1 MKEKYELAYEDY
13 LTGMKQK
20 EIAKKYDTTINTVKS
35 WSRRYEWSKKKKKG
49 AHQNK
54 SVHTKK
60 ECKKIAEEIVESS
73 ELDEE
78 RQLFCI
84 YYLKY
89 HNKVKAYQKVKPNT
103 PYNSACVMA
112 SRWSKEPA
120 VIDELNRLKKELYE
134 DALLDPHD
142 IVQKYIDIAFA
153 DINDYLEYG
162 REEVPVM
169 GAFGPVIA
177 KNPKTGEDEILKQ
190 TINTVRFKESAY
202 ADGTIL
208 SEVKKGK
215 DGASIKLSDRM
226 KALDWLS
233 KHMNLA
239 TEEQR
244 VKIDLIKAQ
253 TNKVI
258 KSTASNENE
267 EDETVIIVN
276 DLSSIEETE
285 DEKEEDS

>member
-1 MKEKYELAYEDY
+1 MKEKYELAYQDY
-13 LTGMKQK
+13 LDGMKYK
-20 EIAKKYDTTINTVKS
+20 DIAAKYGVSVSAVKS
-35 WSRRYEWSKKKKKG
+35 WKSRYWKDKKLQPKKSKV
-49 AHQNK
+49 A
-54 SVHTKK
+54 TKK
-60 ECKKIAEEIVESS
+60 VAKKIAKEIVEIS

-89 HNKVKAYQKVKPNT
+89 HNKVKAYQKVKPST

-120 VIDELNRLKKELYE
+120 VIEEINRLKKELYE

-169 GAFGPVIA
+169 GAFGPVIV
-177 KNPKTGEDEILKQ
+177 KNPITGEDEVLKQ
-190 TINTVRFKESAY
+190 TVNMVKFKESKY
-202 ADGTIL
+202 VDGTIL

-239 TEEQR
+239 TEEQKA
-244 VKIDLIKAQ
+244 KIDLIKAQ
-253 TNKVI
+253 TARMTV
-258 KSTASNENE
+258 KSNDEENE
-267 EDETVIIVN
+267 KVVIVN
-276 DLSSIEETE
+276 DLPNSKTE
-285 DEKEEDS
+285 

>member
-13 LTGMKQK
+13 LAGMKQK

-89 HNKVKAYQKVKPNT
+89 HNKVKAYQKVKPKT

-120 VIDELNRLKKELYE
+120 VIEEINRLKKELYE
-134 DALLDPHD
+134 DALLDSHD

-202 ADGTIL
+202 VDGTIL

-244 VKIDLIKAQ
+244 AKIDLIKAQ
-253 TNKVI
+253 TRKI
-258 KSTASNENE
+258 AI
-267 EDETVIIVN
+267 D
-276 DLSSIEETE
+276 
-285 DEKEEDS
+285 DEKEEIEDDGFLDALNASAKEDWEDEEE

>member
-13 LTGMKQK
+13 LAGMKQK
-20 EIAKKYDTTINTVKS
+20 EIAKKYGTTINTVKS

-60 ECKKIAEEIVESS
+60 ECKKIAEEIVEIS

-89 HNKVKAYQKVKPNT
+89 HNKVKAYQKVKPHT

-112 SRWSKEPA
+112 SRWSKQPA
-120 VIDELNRLKKELYE
+120 VIEEINRLKKELYE

-153 DINDYLEYG
+153 DLNDYLEYG
-162 REEVPVM
+162 REEVPV
-169 GAFGPVIA
+169 II
-177 KNPKTGEDEILKQ
+177 KNPDTGEDEVLKR
-190 TINTVRFKESAY
+190 TVNMVKFKESAF

-208 SEVKKGK
+208 SEVKQGRN
-215 DGASIKLSDRM
+215 GASIKLADRM

-233 KHMNLA
+233 KHMNIT
-239 TEEQR
+239 TEEQKL
-244 VKIDLIKAQ
+244 KIEVLKKQ
-253 TNKVI
+253 LNTNDQ
-258 KSTASNENE
+258 
-267 EDETVIIVN
+267 EDDGVEIIN
-276 DLSSIEETE
+276 DAPI
-285 DEKEEDS
+285 

>member
-13 LTGMKQK
+13 LAGMKQK

-60 ECKKIAEEIVESS
+60 ECKKIAEEIVETS

-89 HNKVKAYQKVKPNT
+89 HNKVKAYQKVKPHT

-120 VIDELNRLKKELYE
+120 VIEEINRLKKELYE
-134 DALLDPHD
+134 DVLLDPHD

-162 REEVPVM
+162 REEVPVI
-169 GAFGPVIA
+169 V
-177 KNPKTGEDEILKQ
+177 KNPITGEDEILKQ
-190 TINTVRFKESAY
+190 TVNIVKFKDSKY
-202 ADGTIL
+202 VDGTIL

-239 TEEQR
+239 TEEQKA
-244 VKIDLIKAQ
+244 KIDLIKAQ
-253 TNKVI
+253 TKKI
-258 KSTASNENE
+258 TI
-267 EDETVIIVN
+267 D
-276 DLSSIEETE
+276 
-285 DEKEEDS
+285 DEKEEIEDDGFLDALNASAKEDWEDE

>member
-1 MKEKYELAYEDY
+1 LEKHELAFEDY
-13 LTGMKQK
+13 KNGMKQK
-20 EIAKKYDTTINTVKS
+20 EIAKKYGTTINTVKS

-49 AHQNK
+49 APQNK

-60 ECKKIAEEIVESS
+60 ECKKIAEEIVETS

-78 RQLFCI
+78 HQLFCI

-112 SRWSKEPA
+112 SRWSKQPA
-120 VIDELNRLKKELYE
+120 VIEEINRLKKELYE

-153 DINDYLEYG
+153 DLNDYLEYG
-162 REEVPVM
+162 QEEVPV
-169 GAFGPVIA
+169 II
-177 KNPKTGEDEILKQ
+177 KNPDTGEDEVLKR
-190 TINTVRFKESAY
+190 TVNMVKFKESAF

-208 SEVKKGK
+208 SEVKQGRN
-215 DGASIKLSDRM
+215 GASIKLADRM

-233 KHMNLA
+233 KHMNIT
-239 TEEQR
+239 TEEQKL
-244 VKIDLIKAQ
+244 KIEVLKKQ
-253 TNKVI
+253 LNTNDQ
-258 KSTASNENE
+258 
-267 EDETVIIVN
+267 EDDGVEIIN
-276 DLSSIEETE
+276 DAPI
-285 DEKEEDS
+285 

>member
-1 MKEKYELAYEDY
+1 MEKHELAFEDY
-13 LTGMKQK
+13 KNGMKQK
-20 EIAKKYDTTINTVKS
+20 EIAKKYGTTINTVKS

-60 ECKKIAEEIVESS
+60 ECKKIAEEMVETSV
-73 ELDEE
+73 LDEE
-78 RQLFCI
+78 HQLFCI

-112 SRWSKEPA
+112 SRWSKQPA
-120 VIDELNRLKKELYE
+120 VIEEINRLKKELYE

-153 DINDYLEYG
+153 DLNDYLEYG
-162 REEVPVM
+162 QEEVPV
-169 GAFGPVIA
+169 II
-177 KNPKTGEDEILKQ
+177 KNPITGEDEVLKQ
-190 TINTVRFKESAY
+190 TVNMVKFKESAF

-208 SEVKKGK
+208 SEVKQGRN
-215 DGASIKLSDRM
+215 GASIKLADRM

-244 VKIDLIKAQ
+244 AKIDLIKAQ
-253 TNKVI
+253 TRKITIDDEQEEIIDDGFLEALN
-258 KSTASNENE
+258 ASAKEDWEDE
-267 EDETVIIVN
+267 ED
-276 DLSSIEETE
+276 
-285 DEKEEDS
+285 

>member
-1 MKEKYELAYEDY
+1 MEKHELAFEDY
-13 LTGMKQK
+13 KNGMKQK
-20 EIAKKYDTTINTVKS
+20 EIAKKYGTTINTVKS

-49 AHQNK
+49 APQNK

-60 ECKKIAEEIVESS
+60 ECKKIAEEIVETS

-78 RQLFCI
+78 HQLFCI

-112 SRWSKEPA
+112 SRWSKQPA
-120 VIDELNRLKKELYE
+120 VIEEINRLKKELYE

-153 DINDYLEYG
+153 DLNDYLEYG
-162 REEVPVM
+162 QEEVPV
-169 GAFGPVIA
+169 II
-177 KNPKTGEDEILKQ
+177 KNPDTGEDEVLKR
-190 TINTVRFKESAY
+190 TVNMVKFKESAF

-208 SEVKKGK
+208 SEVKQGRN
-215 DGASIKLSDRM
+215 GASIKLADRM

-244 VKIDLIKAQ
+244 AKIDLIKAQ
-253 TNKVI
+253 TRKI
-258 KSTASNENE
+258 AI
-267 EDETVIIVN
+267 D
-276 DLSSIEETE
+276 
-285 DEKEEDS
+285 DEKEEIEDDGFLETLNASAKEDWEDEED

>member
-13 LTGMKQK
+13 LAGMKQK

-35 WSRRYEWSKKKKKG
+35 WSRRYEWSKRKKKG

-60 ECKKIAEEIVESS
+60 ECKKIAEEIVETS

-89 HNKVKAYQKVKPNT
+89 HNKVKAYQKVKPST

-120 VIDELNRLKKELYE
+120 VIEEINRLKKELYE

-162 REEVPVM
+162 REEVPVI
-169 GAFGPVIA
+169 V
-177 KNPKTGEDEILKQ
+177 KNPITGEDEILKQ
-190 TINTVRFKESAY
+190 TVNMVKFKESAY
-202 ADGTIL
+202 VDGTIL

-239 TEEQR
+239 TEEQKA
-244 VKIDLIKAQ
+244 KIDLIKAQ
-253 TNKVI
+253 TKKI
-258 KSTASNENE
+258 TI
-267 EDETVIIVN
+267 D
-276 DLSSIEETE
+276 
-285 DEKEEDS
+285 DEKEEIEDDGFLEALNASAKEDWEDEED

>member
-13 LTGMKQK
+13 LAGMKQK

-35 WSRRYEWSKKKKKG
+35 WSRRYEWSKRKKKG

-60 ECKKIAEEIVESS
+60 ECKKIAEEIVETS

-89 HNKVKAYQKVKPNT
+89 HNKVKAYQKVKPST

-120 VIDELNRLKKELYE
+120 VIEEINRLKKELYE

-162 REEVPVM
+162 REEVPVI
-169 GAFGPVIA
+169 V
-177 KNPKTGEDEILKQ
+177 KNPITGEDEILKQ
-190 TINTVRFKESAY
+190 TVNMVKFKESAY
-202 ADGTIL
+202 VDGTIL

-244 VKIDLIKAQ
+244 AKIDLIKAQ
-253 TNKVI
+253 TRKITIDDEQEEIIDDGFLEALN
-258 KSTASNENE
+258 ASAKEDWEDE
-267 EDETVIIVN
+267 ED
-276 DLSSIEETE
+276 
-285 DEKEEDS
+285 

>member
-1 MKEKYELAYEDY
+1 LKEKYELAYEDY
-13 LTGMKQK
+13 LAGMKQK

-35 WSRRYEWSKKKKKG
+35 WSRRYEWSKKKKNG

-60 ECKKIAEEIVESS
+60 ECKKIAEEIVETS

-89 HNKVKAYQKVKPNT
+89 HNKVKAYQKVKPST

-120 VIDELNRLKKELYE
+120 VIEEINRLKKELYE

-162 REEVPVM
+162 REEVPVI
-169 GAFGPVIA
+169 V
-177 KNPKTGEDEILKQ
+177 KNPITGEDEILKQ
-190 TINTVRFKESAY
+190 TVNMVKFKESAY
-202 ADGTIL
+202 VDGTIL

-244 VKIDLIKAQ
+244 AKIDLIKAQ
-253 TNKVI
+253 TKKI
-258 KSTASNENE
+258 TI
-267 EDETVIIVN
+267 D
-276 DLSSIEETE
+276 
-285 DEKEEDS
+285 DEKEEIEDDGFLDALNASAKEDWEDE

>member
-13 LTGMKQK
+13 LAGMKQK

-89 HNKVKAYQKVKPNT
+89 HNKVKAYQKVKPKT

-120 VIDELNRLKKELYE
+120 VIEEINRLKKELYE

-162 REEVPVM
+162 REEVPVI
-169 GAFGPVIA
+169 V
-177 KNPKTGEDEILKQ
+177 KNPITGEDEILKQ
-190 TINTVRFKESAY
+190 TINTVRFKESKY

-226 KALDWLS
+226 KALEWLS

-244 VKIDLIKAQ
+244 AKIDLIKAQ

-258 KSTASNENE
+258 KSTASNEDE

-276 DLSSIEETE
+276 DLSSIKETE

>member
-1 MKEKYELAYEDY
+1 MEKHELAFEDY
-13 LTGMKQK
+13 KNGMKQK
-20 EIAKKYDTTINTVKS
+20 EIAKKYGTTINTVKS

-49 AHQNK
+49 APQNK

-60 ECKKIAEEIVESS
+60 ECKKIAEEIVETS

-78 RQLFCI
+78 HQLFCI

-112 SRWSKEPA
+112 SRWSKQPA
-120 VIDELNRLKKELYE
+120 VIEEINRLKKELYE
-134 DALLDPHD
+134 DSLLDPHD

-153 DINDYLEYG
+153 DLNDYLEYG
-162 REEVPVM
+162 QEEVPV
-169 GAFGPVIA
+169 II
-177 KNPKTGEDEILKQ
+177 KNPDTGEDEVLKR
-190 TINTVRFKESAY
+190 TVNMVKFKESAF

-208 SEVKKGK
+208 SEVKQGRN
-215 DGASIKLSDRM
+215 GASIKLADRM

-244 VKIDLIKAQ
+244 AKIDLIKAQ
-253 TNKVI
+253 TRKI
-258 KSTASNENE
+258 AI
-267 EDETVIIVN
+267 D
-276 DLSSIEETE
+276 
-285 DEKEEDS
+285 DEKEEIEDDGFLEALNASAKEDWEDEED

>member
-1 MKEKYELAYEDY
+1 MEKHELAFEDFKN
-13 LTGMKQK
+13 GMKQK
-20 EIAKKYDTTINTVKS
+20 EIAKKYNTTINTVKS

-60 ECKKIAEEIVESS
+60 ECKKIAEEIVETS

-78 RQLFCI
+78 HQLFCI

-112 SRWSKEPA
+112 SRWSKQSA
-120 VIDELNRLKKELYE
+120 VIEEINRLKKELYE

-153 DINDYLEYG
+153 DLNDYLEYG
-162 REEVPVM
+162 QEEVPV
-169 GAFGPVIA
+169 II
-177 KNPKTGEDEILKQ
+177 KNPITGEDEVLKQ
-190 TINTVRFKESAY
+190 TVNMVKFKESAF

-208 SEVKKGK
+208 SEVKQGRN
-215 DGASIKLSDRM
+215 GASIKLADRM

-239 TEEQR
+239 TKEQR
-244 VKIDLIKAQ
+244 AKIDLIKAQ
-253 TNKVI
+253 TRKITIDDEQEEIIDDGFLEALN
-258 KSTASNENE
+258 ASAKEDWEDE
-267 EDETVIIVN
+267 ED
-276 DLSSIEETE
+276 
-285 DEKEEDS
+285 

>member
-1 MKEKYELAYEDY
+1 MEKHELAFEDY
-13 LTGMKQK
+13 KNGMKQK
-20 EIAKKYDTTINTVKS
+20 EIAKKYGTTINTVKS

-49 AHQNK
+49 APQNK

-60 ECKKIAEEIVESS
+60 ECKKIAEEIVETS

-78 RQLFCI
+78 HQLFCI

-112 SRWSKEPA
+112 SRWSKQPA
-120 VIDELNRLKKELYE
+120 VIEEINRLKKELYE

-153 DINDYLEYG
+153 DLNDYLEYG
-162 REEVPVM
+162 QEEVPV
-169 GAFGPVIA
+169 II
-177 KNPKTGEDEILKQ
+177 KNPDTGEDEVLKR
-190 TINTVRFKESAY
+190 TVNMVKFKESVF

-208 SEVKKGK
+208 SEVKQGRN
-215 DGASIKLSDRM
+215 GASIKLADRM

-244 VKIDLIKAQ
+244 AKIDLIKAQ
-253 TNKVI
+253 TRKI
-258 KSTASNENE
+258 AI
-267 EDETVIIVN
+267 D
-276 DLSSIEETE
+276 
-285 DEKEEDS
+285 DEKEEIEDDGFLEALNASAKEDWEDEED

>member
-1 MKEKYELAYEDY
+1 MEKHELAFEDY
-13 LTGMKQK
+13 KNGMKQK
-20 EIAKKYDTTINTVKS
+20 EIAKKYGTTINTVKS

-60 ECKKIAEEIVESS
+60 ECKKIAEEMVETSV
-73 ELDEE
+73 LDEE
-78 RQLFCI
+78 HQLFCI

-112 SRWSKEPA
+112 SRWSKQPA
-120 VIDELNRLKKELYE
+120 VIEEINRLKKELYE

-153 DINDYLEYG
+153 DLNDYLEYG
-162 REEVPVM
+162 QEEVPV
-169 GAFGPVIA
+169 II
-177 KNPKTGEDEILKQ
+177 KNPITGEDEVLKQ
-190 TINTVRFKESAY
+190 TVNMVKFKESAF

-208 SEVKKGK
+208 SEVKQGRN
-215 DGASIKLSDRM
+215 GASIKLADRM

-239 TEEQR
+239 TEEQKA
-244 VKIDLIKAQ
+244 KIDLIKAQ
-253 TNKVI
+253 TRKITIDDEQEEIADDDFLNALN
-258 KSTASNENE
+258 ASAKEDWEDE
-267 EDETVIIVN
+267 ED
-276 DLSSIEETE
+276 
-285 DEKEEDS
+285 

>member
-1 MKEKYELAYEDY
+1 MEKHELAFEDY
-13 LTGMKQK
+13 KNGMKQK
-20 EIAKKYDTTINTVKS
+20 EIAKKYGTTINTVKS

-49 AHQNK
+49 APQNK

-60 ECKKIAEEIVESS
+60 ECKKIAEEIVETS

-78 RQLFCI
+78 HQLFCI

-112 SRWSKEPA
+112 SRWSKQPA
-120 VIDELNRLKKELYE
+120 VIEEINRLKKELYE
-134 DALLDPHD
+134 DALLDPQD

-153 DINDYLEYG
+153 DLNDYLEYG
-162 REEVPVM
+162 REEVPV
-169 GAFGPVIA
+169 II
-177 KNPKTGEDEILKQ
+177 KNPDTGEDEVLKQ
-190 TINTVRFKESAY
+190 TVNMVKFKESAF

-208 SEVKKGK
+208 SEVKQGRN
-215 DGASIKLSDRM
+215 GASIKLADRM

-239 TEEQR
+239 TEEQKA
-244 VKIDLIKAQ
+244 KIDLIKAQ
-253 TNKVI
+253 TRKITIDDEQEEIADDDFLNALN
-258 KSTASNENE
+258 ASAKEDWEDE
-267 EDETVIIVN
+267 ED
-276 DLSSIEETE
+276 
-285 DEKEEDS
+285 

>member
-1 MKEKYELAYEDY
+1 MEKHELAFEDY
-13 LTGMKQK
+13 KNGMKQK
-20 EIAKKYDTTINTVKS
+20 EIAKKYGTTINTVKS

-49 AHQNK
+49 APQNK

-60 ECKKIAEEIVESS
+60 ECKKIAEEIVETS

-78 RQLFCI
+78 HQLFCI

-112 SRWSKEPA
+112 SRWSKQPA
-120 VIDELNRLKKELYE
+120 VIEEINRLKKELYE

-153 DINDYLEYG
+153 DLNDYLEYG
-162 REEVPVM
+162 QEEVPV
-169 GAFGPVIA
+169 II
-177 KNPKTGEDEILKQ
+177 KNPDTGEDEVLKR
-190 TINTVRFKESAY
+190 TVNMVKFKESAF

-233 KHMNLA
+233 KHMNLT

-244 VKIDLIKAQ
+244 AKIDLIKAQ
-253 TNKVI
+253 TRKI
-258 KSTASNENE
+258 AI
-267 EDETVIIVN
+267 D
-276 DLSSIEETE
+276 
-285 DEKEEDS
+285 DEKEEIEDDGFLEALNASAKEDWEDEED

>member
-1 MKEKYELAYEDY
+1 MEKHELAFEDY
-13 LTGMKQK
+13 KNGMKQK
-20 EIAKKYDTTINTVKS
+20 EIAKKYGTTINTVKS

-60 ECKKIAEEIVESS
+60 ECKKIAEEIVETS

-78 RQLFCI
+78 HQLFCI

-112 SRWSKEPA
+112 SRWSKQPA
-120 VIDELNRLKKELYE
+120 VIEEINRLKKELYE

-153 DINDYLEYG
+153 DLNDYLEYG
-162 REEVPVM
+162 QEEVPV
-169 GAFGPVIA
+169 IIN
-177 KNPKTGEDEILKQ
+177 NPDTGEDEVLKR
-190 TINTVRFKESAY
+190 TVNMVKFKESAFV
-202 ADGTIL
+202 DGTIL
-208 SEVKKGK
+208 SEVKQGRN
-215 DGASIKLSDRM
+215 GASIKLADRM

-244 VKIDLIKAQ
+244 AKIDLIKAQ
-253 TNKVI
+253 TKKI
-258 KSTASNENE
+258 TI
-267 EDETVIIVN
+267 D
-276 DLSSIEETE
+276 
-285 DEKEEDS
+285 DEKEEIEDDGFLDALNASAKEDWEDE

>member
-1 MKEKYELAYEDY
+1 MEKHELAFEDY
-13 LTGMKQK
+13 KNGMKQK
-20 EIAKKYDTTINTVKS
+20 EIAKKYNTTINTVKS

-49 AHQNK
+49 APQNK

-60 ECKKIAEEIVESS
+60 ECKKIAEEIVETS

-78 RQLFCI
+78 HQLFCI
-84 YYLKY
+84 YYIKY

-112 SRWSKEPA
+112 SRWSKQPA
-120 VIDELNRLKKELYE
+120 VIEEINRLKKELYE

-153 DINDYLEYG
+153 DLNDYLEYG
-162 REEVPVM
+162 QEEVPV
-169 GAFGPVIA
+169 II
-177 KNPKTGEDEILKQ
+177 KNPITGEDEVLKQ
-190 TINTVRFKESAY
+190 TVNMVKFKESAF

-208 SEVKKGK
+208 SEVKQGRN
-215 DGASIKLSDRM
+215 GASIKLADRM

-244 VKIDLIKAQ
+244 AKIDLIKAQ
-253 TNKVI
+253 TRKITIDDEQEEIIDDGFLEALN
-258 KSTASNENE
+258 ASAKEDWEDE
-267 EDETVIIVN
+267 ED
-276 DLSSIEETE
+276 
-285 DEKEEDS
+285 

>member
-1 MKEKYELAYEDY
+1 MEKHELAFEDY
-13 LTGMKQK
+13 KNGMKQK
-20 EIAKKYDTTINTVKS
+20 EIAKKYNTTINTVKS

-60 ECKKIAEEIVESS
+60 ECKKIAEEIVETS

-78 RQLFCI
+78 HQLFCI

-112 SRWSKEPA
+112 SRWSKQSA
-120 VIDELNRLKKELYE
+120 VIEEINRLKKELYE

-153 DINDYLEYG
+153 DLNDYLEYG
-162 REEVPVM
+162 QEEVT
-169 GAFGPVIA
+169 VII
-177 KNPKTGEDEILKQ
+177 KNPITGEDEVLKQ
-190 TINTVRFKESAY
+190 TVNMVKFKESAF

-208 SEVKKGK
+208 SEVKQGRN
-215 DGASIKLSDRM
+215 GASIKLADRM

-244 VKIDLIKAQ
+244 AKIDLIKAQ
-253 TNKVI
+253 TRKITIDDEQEEIIDDGFLEALN
-258 KSTASNENE
+258 ASAKEDWEDE
-267 EDETVIIVN
+267 ED
-276 DLSSIEETE
+276 
-285 DEKEEDS
+285 

>member
-13 LTGMKQK
+13 LAGMKQK

-35 WSRRYEWSKKKKKG
+35 WSRRYEWSKKKKNG

-60 ECKKIAEEIVESS
+60 ECKKIAEEIVEIS

-89 HNKVKAYQKVKPNT
+89 HNKVKAYQKVKPST

-120 VIDELNRLKKELYE
+120 VIEEINRLKKELYE

-162 REEVPVM
+162 REEVPVI
-169 GAFGPVIA
+169 V
-177 KNPKTGEDEILKQ
+177 KNPITGEDEILKQ
-190 TINTVRFKESAY
+190 TVNMVKFKESAY
-202 ADGTIL
+202 VDGTIL

-239 TEEQR
+239 TEEQKA
-244 VKIDLIKAQ
+244 KIDLIKAQ
-253 TNKVI
+253 TKKI
-258 KSTASNENE
+258 TI
-267 EDETVIIVN
+267 D
-276 DLSSIEETE
+276 
-285 DEKEEDS
+285 DEKEEIEDDGFLDALNASAKEDWEDE

>member
-13 LTGMKQK
+13 LAGMKQK

-35 WSRRYEWSKKKKKG
+35 WSRRYEWSKRKKKG

-60 ECKKIAEEIVESS
+60 ECKKIAEEIVETS

-89 HNKVKAYQKVKPNT
+89 HNKVKAYQKVKPST

-120 VIDELNRLKKELYE
+120 VIEEINRLKKELYE

-162 REEVPVM
+162 REEVPVI
-169 GAFGPVIA
+169 V
-177 KNPKTGEDEILKQ
+177 KNPITGEDEILKQ
-190 TINTVRFKESAY
+190 TVNMVKFKESAY
-202 ADGTIL
+202 VDGTIL

-239 TEEQR
+239 TEEQKA
-244 VKIDLIKAQ
+244 KIDLIKAQ
-253 TNKVI
+253 TKKI
-258 KSTASNENE
+258 TI
-267 EDETVIIVN
+267 D
-276 DLSSIEETE
+276 
-285 DEKEEDS
+285 DEKEEIEDDGFLDALNASAKEDWEDE

>member
-1 MKEKYELAYEDY
+1 MEKHELAFEDY
-13 LTGMKQK
+13 KNGMKQK
-20 EIAKKYDTTINTVKS
+20 EIAKKYGTTINTVKS

-49 AHQNK
+49 APQNK

-60 ECKKIAEEIVESS
+60 ECKKIAEEIVETS

-78 RQLFCI
+78 HQLFCI

-112 SRWSKEPA
+112 SRWSKQPA
-120 VIDELNRLKKELYE
+120 VIEEINRLKKELYE

-153 DINDYLEYG
+153 DLNDYLEYG
-162 REEVPVM
+162 QEEVPV
-169 GAFGPVIA
+169 II
-177 KNPKTGEDEILKQ
+177 KNPITGEDEVLKQ
-190 TINTVRFKESAY
+190 TVNMVKFKESAF

-208 SEVKKGK
+208 SEVKQGRN
-215 DGASIKLSDRM
+215 GASIKLADRM

-244 VKIDLIKAQ
+244 AKIDLIKAQ
-253 TNKVI
+253 TRKITIDDEQEEIADDDFLNALN
-258 KSTASNENE
+258 ASAKEDWEDE
-267 EDETVIIVN
+267 ED
-276 DLSSIEETE
+276 
-285 DEKEEDS
+285 

>member
-1 MKEKYELAYEDY
+1 MEKHELAFEDY
-13 LTGMKQK
+13 KNGMKQK
-20 EIAKKYDTTINTVKS
+20 EIAKKYGTTINTVKS

-49 AHQNK
+49 APQNK

-60 ECKKIAEEIVESS
+60 ECKKIAEEIVETS

-78 RQLFCI
+78 HQLFCI

-112 SRWSKEPA
+112 SRWSKQPA
-120 VIDELNRLKKELYE
+120 VIEEINRLKKELYE

-153 DINDYLEYG
+153 DLNDYLEYG
-162 REEVPVM
+162 REEVPV
-169 GAFGPVIA
+169 II
-177 KNPKTGEDEILKQ
+177 KNPDTGEDEVLKR
-190 TINTVRFKESAY
+190 TVNMVKFKESAF

-208 SEVKKGK
+208 SEVKQGRN
-215 DGASIKLSDRM
+215 GASIKLADRM

-244 VKIDLIKAQ
+244 AKIDLIKAQ
-253 TNKVI
+253 TRKITIDDEQEEIIDDGFLEALN
-258 KSTASNENE
+258 ASAKEDWEDE
-267 EDETVIIVN
+267 ED
-276 DLSSIEETE
+276 
-285 DEKEEDS
+285 

>member
-1 MKEKYELAYEDY
+1 MEKHELAFEDY
-13 LTGMKQK
+13 KNGMKQK
-20 EIAKKYDTTINTVKS
+20 EIAKKYGTTINTVKS

-49 AHQNK
+49 APQNK

-60 ECKKIAEEIVESS
+60 ECKKIAEEIVETS

-78 RQLFCI
+78 HQLFCI

-112 SRWSKEPA
+112 SRWSKQPA
-120 VIDELNRLKKELYE
+120 VIEEINRLKKELYE

-153 DINDYLEYG
+153 DLNDYLEYG
-162 REEVPVM
+162 QEEVPV
-169 GAFGPVIA
+169 II
-177 KNPKTGEDEILKQ
+177 KNPDTGEDEVLKR
-190 TINTVRFKESAY
+190 TVNMVKFKESAF

-208 SEVKKGK
+208 SEVKQGRN
-215 DGASIKLSDRM
+215 GASIKLADRM

-239 TEEQR
+239 TEEQKA
-244 VKIDLIKAQ
+244 KIDLIKAQ
-253 TNKVI
+253 TRKITIDDEQEEIADDGFLEALN
-258 KSTASNENE
+258 ASAKEDWEDE
-267 EDETVIIVN
+267 ED
-276 DLSSIEETE
+276 
-285 DEKEEDS
+285 

>member
-13 LTGMKQK
+13 LAGMKQK

-35 WSRRYEWSKKKKKG
+35 WSRRYEWSKKKKNG

-60 ECKKIAEEIVESS
+60 ECKKIAEEIVETS

-89 HNKVKAYQKVKPNT
+89 HNKVKAYQKVKPST

-120 VIDELNRLKKELYE
+120 VIEEINRLKKELYE

-162 REEVPVM
+162 REEVPVI
-169 GAFGPVIA
+169 V
-177 KNPKTGEDEILKQ
+177 KNPITGEDEILKQ
-190 TINTVRFKESAY
+190 TVNMVKFKESAY
-202 ADGTIL
+202 VDGTIL

-244 VKIDLIKAQ
+244 AKIDLIKAQ
-253 TNKVI
+253 TKKI
-258 KSTASNENE
+258 TI
-267 EDETVIIVN
+267 D
-276 DLSSIEETE
+276 
-285 DEKEEDS
+285 DEKEEIEDDGFLDALNASAKEDWEDE

>member
-1 MKEKYELAYEDY
+1 MEKHELAFEDY
-13 LTGMKQK
+13 KNGMKQK
-20 EIAKKYDTTINTVKS
+20 EIAKKYNTTINTVKS

-60 ECKKIAEEIVESS
+60 ECKKIAEEIVETS

-78 RQLFCI
+78 HQLFCI

-112 SRWSKEPA
+112 SRWSKQSA
-120 VIDELNRLKKELYE
+120 VIEEINRLKKELYE

-153 DINDYLEYG
+153 DLNDYLEYG
-162 REEVPVM
+162 QEEVPV
-169 GAFGPVIA
+169 II
-177 KNPKTGEDEILKQ
+177 KNPITGEDEVLKQ
-190 TINTVRFKESAY
+190 TVNMVKFKESAF

-208 SEVKKGK
+208 SEVKQGRN
-215 DGASIKLSDRM
+215 GASIKLADRM

-244 VKIDLIKAQ
+244 AKIDLIKAQ
-253 TNKVI
+253 TRKITIDDEQEEYENDGFLDALN
-258 KSTASNENE
+258 STAREDWQDE
-267 EDETVIIVN
+267 E
-276 DLSSIEETE
+276 S
-285 DEKEEDS
+285 

>member
-1 MKEKYELAYEDY
+1 MEKHELAFEDY
-13 LTGMKQK
+13 KNGMKQK
-20 EIAKKYDTTINTVKS
+20 EIAKKYGTTINTVKS

-49 AHQNK
+49 APQNK
-54 SVHTKK
+54 SEHTKK
-60 ECKKIAEEIVESS
+60 ECKKIAEEIVETS

-78 RQLFCI
+78 HQLFCI

-112 SRWSKEPA
+112 SRWSKQPA
-120 VIDELNRLKKELYE
+120 VIEEINRLKKELYE

-153 DINDYLEYG
+153 DLNDYLEYG
-162 REEVPVM
+162 QEEVPV
-169 GAFGPVIA
+169 II
-177 KNPKTGEDEILKQ
+177 KNPDTGEDEVLKR
-190 TINTVRFKESAY
+190 TVNMVKFKESAF

-208 SEVKKGK
+208 SEVKQGRN
-215 DGASIKLSDRM
+215 GASIKLADRM

-244 VKIDLIKAQ
+244 AKIDLIKAQ
-253 TNKVI
+253 TRKI
-258 KSTASNENE
+258 AI
-267 EDETVIIVN
+267 D
-276 DLSSIEETE
+276 
-285 DEKEEDS
+285 DEKEEIEDDGFLEALNASAKEDWEDEED